1 MLHHAIH
8 SPFKDNIKFSITA
21 LGEWF
26 AANLSMTS
34 LALNIPPYT
43 HVRLG
48 WYNDYIKQGG
58 RIAMCLIAEGWCQ
71 SELNK
76 IRSAYMGL
84 NTVHFLSQL
93 RRTGPKRDHS
103 LRDQHKCVAFQ
114 INHASYQPAHAEGG
128 CEGRG
133 CCLPQDCTSAVT
145 KILFETESYILSV
158 HPSTKKP
165 GGMQLLAERFTPRMQ
180 YVAISHV

>member
-1 MLHHAIH
+1 MLAEFLGLKEQETGESLVEVAPSQAELADLYEGPEAFVFIQDGKQYLNDTKALASCPLIRNRILEANPDGATRMRQLSELLHFTNNTLHHAIH
-8 SPFKDNIKFSITA
+8 SPFKDNIKFSIAA
-21 LGEWF
+21 LGELF

-58 RIAMCLIAEGWCQ
+58 RIAMCLLAEGWCQ

-84 NTVHFLSQL
+84 NTVHFL
-93 RRTGPKRDHS
+93 
-103 LRDQHKCVAFQ
+103 
-114 INHASYQPAHAEGG
+114 IAS
-128 CEGRG
+128 
-133 CCLPQDCTSAVT
+133 
-145 KILFETESYILSV
+145 
-158 HPSTKKP
+158 
-165 GGMQLLAERFTPRMQ
+165 
-180 YVAISHV
+180 